1 MTTERSVILAGFG
14 GQGLLFA
21 GTVLAR
27 AALHEG
33 KEVLWIPSYG
43 PEMRGGTAACTVII
57 SDAPVGSP
65 VVDRLDLLIALNAPS
80 LARYAP
86 LLARG
91 GLAVVNASLVRSV
104 PHLPGI
110 EVVLVPATSLAADV
124 GDERLTCVIAL
135 GSLLACRPVV
145 TRAATRTALIAL
157 LSERAPGMLD
167 TNLAALDAGLK
178 RIPRERAATSA

>member
-1 MTTERSVILAGFG
+1 MTMERSVILAGFG

-27 AALHEG
+27 AALDEG
-33 KEVLWIPSYG
+33 REVLWIPSYG

-57 SDAPVGSP
+57 SDTPIGSP
-65 VVDRLDLLIALNAPS
+65 VVDRLDLLVALNAPS

-86 LLARG
+86 LLAPG
-91 GLAVVNASLVRSV
+91 GLAVVNASLVESV
-104 PHLPGI
+104 PDLPGI
-110 EVVLVPATSLAADV
+110 QVVPVPATSLAADA
-124 GDERLTCVIAL
+124 GDERLTCIVAL
-135 GSLLACRPVV
+135 GALLAHRPAV
-145 TRAATRTALIAL
+145 TPESARTALMAL

-178 RIPRERAATSA
+178 RIPREGAATSA